1 MVETIIRILGIT
13 QVHGAVVMIMI
24 MTIIVIAAMII
35 VMTSVIVIFKVANC
49 DLEHFP
55 LDNLRIS
62 RNMLIFAADNNN

>member
-13 QVHGAVVMIMI
+13 QVHGAVEMIMDI
-24 MTIIVIAAMII
+24 TIIVIAAMIV

-49 DLEHFP
+49 DLEHFS

>member
-1 MVETIIRILGIT
+1 
-13 QVHGAVVMIMI
+13 MIMV
-24 MTIIVIAAMII
+24 MTIIVIAAMIV

-49 DLEHFP
+49 DLEHFS